1 MISLSASRIA
11 TAALALIAFAPG
23 AFAAARACPASFP
36 AFVSQFEADP
46 AFQREHTR
54 FPLAASRIDN
64 QSADEPFEVK
74 YSIQHAGDTNYKR
87 AAWPTPARQSSAG
100 LKRTIT
106 QEPGGMHAVTFS
118 QPGTDYMFTFHFMKS
133 RACWS
138 LVRFADQS
146 L

>member
-1 MISLSASRIA
+1 MPNIARI
-11 TAALALIAFAPG
+11 TAFAFALPASLLCG
-23 AFAAARACPASFP
+23 SAAAAACPANFP
-36 AFVSQFEADP
+36 AFVHQFESSTT
-46 AFQREHTR
+46 FQRDHTR

-74 YSIQHAGDTNYKR
+74 YSIQHAGDMNYKR

-100 LKRTIT
+100 LKRRIA
-106 QEPGGMHAVTFS
+106 QEPGGVHAVTFR
-118 QPGTDYMFTFHFMKS
+118 QPGTDYMFTFYFQKS

-138 LVRFADQS
+138 LVRFADHS

>member
-1 MISLSASRIA
+1 MTSLSASSIA
-11 TAALALIAFAPG
+11 TAALTLIAFAPG
-23 AFAAARACPASFP
+23 GAAAAMACPASFP
-36 AFVSQFEADP
+36 AFVSQFESDN

-74 YSIQHAGDTNYKR
+74 YSIPHAGDTNYKR

-100 LKRTIT
+100 LKRTIAK
-106 QEPGGMHAVTFS
+106 EPGGVQAVTFS
-118 QPGTDYMFTFHFMKS
+118 QPGTDYMFTFYFKKS

-138 LVRFADQS
+138 LVRFADHS